1 MNITSI
7 NGISFSG
14 VSGFGML
21 IDSQTT
27 YYIIDRDNSRII
39 IFDKNWKYA
48 STKSIPY
55 PYSMIT
61 KNNYLYITS
70 EYYIYKSDKFLNV
83 IKTYNPSN
91 NPSFRGICYNSND
104 NYIYTVSNNYNRIYS
119 FDLDLNLIDSFNTSL
134 TTSYYSNQ
142 INIYA
147 RNLTFTGKSF
157 PTASYPRYI
166 GFDSKN
172 HLVVLSNY
180 QLSIYVKNKTTN
192 DNESLL
198 SNPKD
203 IDINRKFLLNII
215 LSVLTSS

>member
-1 MNITSI
+1 MYIVVNRTVINSIYVSPFVTSML
-7 NGISFSG
+7 FDQSG
-14 VSGFGML
+14 YF
-21 IDSQTT
+21 
-27 YYIIDRDNSRII
+27 
-39 IFDKNWKYA
+39 A
-48 STKSIPY
+48 
-55 PYSMIT
+55 
-61 KNNYLYITS
+61 
-70 EYYIYKSDKFLNV
+70 
-83 IKTYNPSN
+83 
-91 NPSFRGICYNSND
+91 
-104 NYIYTVSNNYNRIYS
+104 
-119 FDLDLNLIDSFNTSL
+119 

-203 IDINRKFLLNII
+203 IYNISANATLDLNINRKLFLK
-215 LSVLTSS
+215 